1 MLIFVE
7 TTTSKSKAMKT
18 AEFLLRYMDELQRI
32 VGVINDWVDKASEFF
47 LKVKEWIVKVVEWIE
62 QAVDVLVQQVGGRK
76 STSHLMSD
84 DYLFV

>member
-1 MLIFVE
+1 MLILVE
-7 TTTSKSKAMKT
+7 TTTKSKAMKT

-32 VGVINDWVDKASEFF
+32 VGYINDWVDKASEFF

-62 QAVDVLVQQVGGRK
+62 QAIDVLVQQVGGRK
-76 STSHLMSD
+76 STFHLMSD

>member
-1 MLIFVE
+1 
-7 TTTSKSKAMKT
+7 MKT

-62 QAVDVLVQQVGGRK
+62 QAIDALVSQIGGRK
-76 STSHLMSD
+76 STAHLMSD